1 MSTSAF
7 RGWLHP
13 ISLDAELMS
22 ILPEAVEDMEL
33 DWVAPEQPSKR
44 WMDGS
49 FLGASSQ
56 TGLPQRP
63 APFLPELHE
72 ELTCSIGQTPI
83 QCHRSTLCALCKLRA
98 YVNRTSQFRS
108 SEQLFVCFAGAPR
121 RGACC

>member
-49 FLGASSQ
+49 FLGGA
-56 TGLPQRP
+56 
-63 APFLPELHE
+63 A
-72 ELTCSIGQTPI
+72 
-83 QCHRSTLCALCKLRA
+83 KRA
-98 YVNRTSQFRS
+98 YHRDPPLSSLSSTKSSLVQSAKHRFSVTEVRS
-108 SEQLFVCFAGAPR
+108 VPCVSCVLM
-121 RGACC
+121 